1 MGHIENRWGDFALR
15 RKGILTFLWVSLI
28 CLAALCV
35 AVFGVIARVMVERS
49 DQTMT
54 QVSTLYMEDINTQL
68 QRHFDSL
75 VEMQLAQVE
84 GITLAVPP
92 ASVDTIDEKV
102 IQSMTTAA
110 QARDFDYLA
119 LYNTEGKA
127 DVLYGEPVT
136 IRKEDAFL
144 ASLNQAN
151 PKVALADTA
160 DGEGLLLFGVSVG
173 YPVSEGYP
181 MPDGSQ
187 CTALLAGVPLDSI
200 NDTLSLSIDDTLI
213 FSHIIEAD
221 GCFVLKNNADI
232 PEDNYFDWLQNH
244 SEFEDMT
251 TDEAIAELK
260 QAIAKGEMFSAAM
273 LTDGQ
278 RRHVCCSPLNNSEW
292 YLVTVMPYGALDEA
306 VADLSSWQMRT
317 TLVGCGLLL
326 AATLLVFFLYFRM
339 SRRQLIEVAQAQRQA
354 EHASRAKSEFLSNMS
369 HDIRTPMNAI
379 VGMTAIAA
387 ANVED
392 PERVRSC
399 LRKISLSSKHLLGL
413 INDVLDMSK
422 IESGKLTL
430 NIDIISLRETVD
442 GIVSIIQPQVKAKQQ
457 IFDVF
462 IQNIG
467 HENLYCDSVRLNQV
481 LLNLLSNALK
491 FTPDQGSITLTVSQ
505 ETSPKGAG
513 YVRTHFIVKD
523 NGIGMSEEF
532 QKRIFESFAREDSR
546 RVQRTE
552 GTGLG
557 MTITK
562 YIVDEMEG
570 TITVESHLNQG
581 STFHVTLD
589 LQTAP
594 EEGEPLQL
602 PPWEMLVVDDD
613 EQLCTTAADS
623 LRQIG
628 VRAEWAT
635 SGQQA
640 LAMAEARHKAGHD
653 YHVVLLDWKMPGM
666 DGIETAR
673 RLRAAVGDGVPILLI
688 SAYDWGDI
696 EQEAREAGITGFLAK
711 PLFKSTL
718 YHGLLPF
725 AEAESSGAREAVPQD
740 TAPDFTGVRILVAE
754 DNELN
759 WEIANELLSAQ
770 GFTLDWAENGQD
782 CLDKF
787 SAAAPGTYDAI
798 LMDLRMPKMDGIAA
812 TEAIRAL
819 GRPDAKTIPIIA
831 MTADAFSEDIQKCL
845 ASGMNAHIAK
855 PIAMRELLRLLQ
867 KYLHR

>member
-1 MGHIENRWGDFALR
+1 MMKKRVLA
-15 RKGILTFLWVSLI
+15 FLWVSLI

-49 DQTMT
+49 DQTLT
-54 QVSTLYMEDINTQL
+54 QVATLYMEDINTQL

-75 VEMQLAQVE
+75 VEMQLSQVE

-92 ASVDTIDEKV
+92 SSVDTIDEDFL
-102 IQSMTTAA
+102 QSMTTAA
-110 QARDFDYLA
+110 QARDFTYLA

-151 PKVALADTA
+151 PKVVLADAA

-200 NDTLSLSIDDTLI
+200 NDTLSLSIDNTLI
-213 FSHIIEAD
+213 YSHIIEAD
-221 GCFVLKNNADI
+221 GCFVLKNDADI

-251 TDEAIAELK
+251 TDEAIAGLK
-260 QAIAKGEMFSAAM
+260 QAIAKGELFSAAM

-306 VADLSSWQMRT
+306 VADLSSWQMTT

-326 AATLLVFFLYFRM
+326 AATLFVFFLYFRM
-339 SRRQLIEVAQAQRQA
+339 SRRQLAEVEAAQREA

-392 PERVRSC
+392 PDRVRSC

-430 NIDIISLRETVD
+430 NIDAVSLQETVE
-442 GIVSIIQPQVKAKQQ
+442 GIVNIIQPQVKAKKQY
-457 IFDVF
+457 FDVF
-462 IQNIG
+462 IRDI
-467 HENLYCDSVRLNQV
+467 HRENVYCDSVRLNQV

-491 FTPDQGSITLTVSQ
+491 FTPEGGSITLTVSQ
-505 ETSPKGAG
+505 EASPKGAD
-513 YVRTHFIVKD
+513 YVRTHFVVKD
-523 NGIGMSEEF
+523 TGIGMSEEF
-532 QKRIFESFAREDSR
+532 QQKIFESFAREDNR

-557 MTITK
+557 MAITK
-562 YIVDEMEG
+562 YIVDEMQG
-570 TITVESHLNQG
+570 TIEVSSQVDKGSEFRVTVDLKAVPDTGAPMHLPAW
-581 STFHVTLD
+581 D
-589 LQTAP
+589 
-594 EEGEPLQL
+594 
-602 PPWEMLVVDDD
+602 MLVVDDD
-613 EQLCTTAADS
+613 EQLCTSAAEN
-623 LRQIG
+623 LCQIG
-628 VRAEWAT
+628 VNAQWAT
-635 SGQQA
+635 GGAQA
-640 LAMAEARHKAGHD
+640 LAMAEERHRQGRD
-653 YHVVLLDWKMPGM
+653 YHIILLDWKMPDM
-666 DGIETAR
+666 DGVETAR

-696 EQEAREAGITGFLAK
+696 EPQARAAGITGFLPK

-718 YHGLLPF
+718 YHGLLPY
-725 AEAESSGAREAVPQD
+725 AQTEEAGAKDAPARD
-740 TAPDFTGVRILVAE
+740 IAPDFTGTRLLVAE

-770 GFTLDWAENGQD
+770 GFTLDWAENGRL
-782 CLDKF
+782 CVEKF
-787 SAAAPGTYDAI
+787 TAAAPGTYDLI
-798 LMDLRMPKMDGIAA
+798 LMDLRMPEMDGYEA
-812 TEAIRAL
+812 TKAIRAL
-819 GRPDAKTIPIIA
+819 DRPDARTIPILA
-831 MTADAFSEDIQKCL
+831 MTADAFSEDIHKCL
-845 ASGMNAHIAK
+845 ECGMNAHIAK
-855 PIAMRELLRLLQ
+855 PLDMRELLRLLQ
-867 KYLHR
+867 KFLPRKNP